1 MTREEQTSHSRRNFL
16 RTAAL
21 TAVAATAAG
30 AGAAKLT
37 STSNTAPTT
46 IIDTSPVIVPEA
58 QAILTGNAELAE
70 LFSKL
75 AAAQAEN
82 VRLRAE
88 LDASQ
93 RNLSTWQQTNNTNST
108 QMETMAIELDNTNA
122 QIGVLSGLV
131 ALYEQLDDVDVSD
144 LMSDGLTA
152 VSESINSMA
161 ATSPL
166 LAEGIEAGQQALDEI
181 EAHLPLL
188 ENGRLWLER
197 HNEKLQNYFV
207 NLEQLL
213 QNAVENIA
221 PFLEMLTN
229 WFTDVRKWLPF
240 NFGEKAVGIMES
252 ATTLLSETPH
262 TVSGL
267 NTNIMQPLDQW
278 LAYEDDDIRLRR
290 ILIKPM
296 REKVISKANEL
307 NLQAEAVKQTYDE
320 KVALPLETAVAQRR
334 ALRETIIQYRQ
345 QNQL

>member
-30 AGAAKLT
+30 AGTAKLT
-37 STSNTAPTT
+37 STSNMAPT

-82 VRLRAE
+82 VRLKAE

-93 RNLSTWQQTNNTNST
+93 RNLSAWQQTNNTSSS
-108 QMETMAIELDNTNA
+108 QMEAMVVELDNANM
-122 QIGVLSGLV
+122 QLGVLSGLV

-166 LAEGIEAGQQALDEI
+166 LAEGIEAGQLALDEI

-197 HNEKLQNYFV
+197 HNEKLQDYFG

-213 QNAVENIA
+213 QNAVENVA

-267 NTNIMQPLDQW
+267 NTNVLQPLDHW
-278 LAYEDDDIRLRR
+278 LAFEDDDIRLRHT
-290 ILIKPM
+290 LIKPM

-320 KVALPLETAVAQRR
+320 KVAIPLETAVAQRH
-334 ALRETIIQYRQ
+334 ALRETIVQYRQ